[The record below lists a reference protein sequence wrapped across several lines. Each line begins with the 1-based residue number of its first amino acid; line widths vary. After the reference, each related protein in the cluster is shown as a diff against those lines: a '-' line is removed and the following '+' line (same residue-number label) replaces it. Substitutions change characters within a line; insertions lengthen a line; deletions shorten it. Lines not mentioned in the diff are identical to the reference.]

1 MRVSMESNAGEL
13 AASLEVAGDRL
24 PLTIRPVVQKASL
37 NIKKDAQERIGRGP
51 YLPMYGRSISY
62 DTEETG
68 TSVTSEIGP
77 DKDRAQGPLG
87 NLLEYGTGDTA
98 PIPHLGP
105 ALDAEEP
112 AFLRYLE
119 EAVAKAIE
127 G

>member
-1 MRVSMESNAGEL
+1 MRVTIESNAGEL
-13 AASLEVAGDRL
+13 AASLEIEAENL
-24 PLTIRPVVQKASL
+24 PDTVRPVVQKASL
-37 NIKKDAQERIGRGP
+37 NIKRDAQARIGRGP

-62 DTEETG
+62 DTEASG

-77 DKDRAQGPLG
+77 DKDRPQGPLG
-87 NLLEYGTGDTA
+87 NLLEYGTGDTP

>member
-1 MRVSMESNAGEL
+1 MRVSIESNVGEL
-13 AASLEVAGDRL
+13 AAALDIEADEL
-24 PLTIRPVVQKASL
+24 PDTIRPVVARASL
-37 NIKKDAQERIGRGP
+37 NIKRDAQQRIGRGP

-62 DTEETG
+62 DTTASG
-68 TSVTSEIGP
+68 TSVSSEIGP
-77 DKDRAQGPLG
+77 DKSKPQGPLG

-105 ALDAEEP
+105 ALDAEEE

-119 EAVAKAIE
+119 AAVAKAID